1 MGARLF
7 NSSPTQSISAKN
19 FTHFLRSII
28 IFSVFFFEKSRY
40 YLSSKTMSKSESF
53 ASPAVLIEP
62 DHDEERSAKR
72 RKLCEAPITVVSAL
86 LALARPASTQ
96 KAATSSRAFPIS
108 VRINGQEP
116 RQVKA
121 ETVDSN
127 HVSDDEDELVRRPL
141 SKPCLPHGVLAM
153 PSRCLSSTTGTNSE
167 LSCVS
172 YDKSPKL
179 QPATSILPIVL
190 PIGRP
195 LSAAPCLPSVA
206 PGEIVGLSNMPCV

>member
-1 MGARLF
+1 
-7 NSSPTQSISAKN
+7 
-19 FTHFLRSII
+19 
-28 IFSVFFFEKSRY
+28 
-40 YLSSKTMSKSESF
+40 MSKSESF

-72 RKLCEAPITVVSAL
+72 RKLCEPPITVVSAL
-86 LALARPASTQ
+86 LALARPAPTP

-127 HVSDDEDELVRRPL
+127 HVSDDEDEVVRRPL

-153 PSRCLSSTTGTNSE
+153 PSRCLSTTTATNSE

-179 QPATSILPIVL
+179 QATSILPIVL